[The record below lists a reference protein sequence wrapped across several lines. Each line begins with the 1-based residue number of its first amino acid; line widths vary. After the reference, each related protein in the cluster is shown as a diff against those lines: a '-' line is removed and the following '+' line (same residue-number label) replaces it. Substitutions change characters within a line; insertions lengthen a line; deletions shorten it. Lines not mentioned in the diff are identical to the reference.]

1 MGISILCLSLSRH
14 HPKNLIQDRF
24 IRERESSN
32 HRGGE
37 KERMSEGARP
47 RPIFPRHIY
56 QHTFFRD
63 DFFTLF
69 SLDKKKTGHI
79 FSSVEKSVSNSRWTH
94 FVENLS
100 ELYSL
105 QQLFSFAN
113 ISGVFYFIHDI
124 MHKLVIKQC

>member
-69 SLDKKKTGHI
+69 SLDKKNG
-79 FSSVEKSVSNSRWTH
+79 TH
-94 FVENLS
+94 FFQCRKIRLKFTMDTLCRESIRTLFTS
-100 ELYSL
+100 TTFLICKHQWCILFYSRYN
-105 QQLFSFAN
+105 A
-113 ISGVFYFIHDI
+113 
-124 MHKLVIKQC
+124 

>member
-63 DFFTLF
+63 DFFTLGQ
-69 SLDKKKTGHI
+69 KKNG
-79 FSSVEKSVSNSRWTH
+79 TH
-94 FVENLS
+94 FFQCRKIRLKFTMDTLCRESIRTLFTS
-100 ELYSL
+100 TTFLICKHQWCILFYSRYN
-105 QQLFSFAN
+105 A
-113 ISGVFYFIHDI
+113 
-124 MHKLVIKQC
+124 